1 MKLTEGQR
9 VEALKALHQMNGN
22 AGGHAALASMIFEAA
37 ARNPETRQRGADALG
52 DCVKTVF
59 GADAT
64 DDTNEDCAAVA
75 AALREITRI
84 RKMRSRG
91 ETMMA
96 QDDPIVRATG
106 EDHHDEV
113 RIKHQRQKEMLVISC
128 IQDALKK
135 TGTPPTAAEVLERL
149 DGYISPRM
157 IYTVFEKVSARTGL
171 TWDDQREKWVWPEDK
186 CNSA

>member
-1 MKLTEGQR
+1 
-9 VEALKALHQMNGN
+9 
-22 AGGHAALASMIFEAA
+22 
-37 ARNPETRQRGADALG
+37 
-52 DCVKTVF
+52 
-59 GADAT
+59 
-64 DDTNEDCAAVA
+64 
-75 AALREITRI
+75 
-84 RKMRSRG
+84 
-91 ETMMA
+91 
-96 QDDPIVRATG
+96 
-106 EDHHDEV
+106 
-113 RIKHQRQKEMLVISC
+113 MLVISC